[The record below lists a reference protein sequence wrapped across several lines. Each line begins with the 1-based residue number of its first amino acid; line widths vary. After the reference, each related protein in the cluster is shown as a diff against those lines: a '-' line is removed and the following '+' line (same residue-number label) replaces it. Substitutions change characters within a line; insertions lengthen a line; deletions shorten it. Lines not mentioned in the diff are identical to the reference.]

1 LARQR
6 EQSFPSRDAII
17 AFIGAQ
23 SGKVGTREIAREFGL
38 KNADRVELKRIL
50 RELADQGAI
59 AKQGKK
65 IHEPA
70 ALPPTVMVD
79 ITGRDSDGELIATP
93 TEWDEEQ
100 SGAAPK
106 IRIHIPRRPQPG
118 TAAGVGDRALL
129 RVEKPDADGGAYSGR
144 VIKVVDHAKTRVL
157 GIFRK
162 APDGGGRLVP
172 VDKKQAGRELNI
184 AKADSGGAE
193 DGDLVSV
200 DLVRS
205 RGFGLASG
213 KVKERLGSL
222 ASEKAVSL
230 IAIHA
235 HEIPQA
241 FSPAALREAEQAK
254 PATLAGREDWRE
266 VPLVTIDPPDAK
278 DHDDAVHAEPD
289 PDPNN
294 KGGFIVNVAIA
305 DVAFY
310 VRPGSAL
317 DRDALTRGNSV
328 YFPDRVVPM
337 LPERISNDLC
347 SLVPG
352 QARGALA
359 VRMIIG
365 ADGRKR
371 SHSFHRILMRSA
383 AKLSYAQAQAA
394 IDGRPDDT
402 TGPLLDP
409 ILKPLYAA
417 YACVKLARDERSP
430 LDLDLPERKILL
442 KPDGTVDR
450 VVVPERLDAHRLI
463 EEFMI
468 LANVAAA
475 EMLEKKALPLI
486 YRVHDEPTVEKVH
499 NLQEFLKTLD
509 LPFAKSG
516 ALRPALFNRVLA
528 QVKGHDSEP
537 LVNEVVLRSQA
548 QAEYSAENYG
558 HFGLNLRRYA
568 HFTSPIRRYADLI
581 VHRALIRGLGLGEGA
596 LPQTETIETLSEVAA
611 QISVTERRAMKA
623 ERETADR
630 LIAHFLADRI
640 GATFQGRISGV
651 TRAGL
656 FVKLTDTGADGLIPI
671 RTIGSE
677 YFNYD
682 EARHALVGSRSG
694 TMHRLGDV
702 VDVRLVEAAPVAG
715 ALRFELLSEGRT
727 TPRGRR
733 REPSRGNVSAP
744 REAQAKADPGRHP
757 RRKDRKPGNPKNK
770 GKPGKSKRG
779 KSWKR

>member
-1 LARQR
+1 VAKQR
-6 EQSFPSRDAII
+6 EQSFPGRDAIL
-17 AFIGAQ
+17 AFIRAQ
-23 SGKVGTREIAREFGL
+23 PGKVGTREIAREFGL

-50 RELADQGAI
+50 RDLKDDGVI
-59 AKQGKK
+59 AKQGKA
-65 IHEPA
+65 IHEA
-70 ALPPTVMVD
+70 AVLPPTVMAN

-93 TEWDEEQ
+93 TEWDEEA

-106 IRIHIPRRPQPG
+106 IRIHVPRRPQPG

-129 RVEKPDADGGAYSGR
+129 RVEKPDAEGGAYSGR

-162 APDGGGRLVP
+162 LADGGGRLVP

-222 ASEKAVSL
+222 ASERAVSL

-241 FSPAALREAEQAK
+241 FSPAALHEAEEAK
-254 PATLAGREDWRE
+254 PATLAGREDWRD

-278 DHDDAVHAEPD
+278 DHDDAVHAEAD

-294 KGGFIVNVAIA
+294 KGGTIVNVAIA

-352 QARGALA
+352 QPRGALA
-359 VRMIIG
+359 VRMIID

-394 IDGRPDDT
+394 IDGRPDDI

-417 YACVKLARDERSP
+417 YATVKLARDERSP

-450 VVVPERLDAHRLI
+450 VIVPERLDAHKLI

-486 YRVHDEPTVEKVH
+486 YRVHDEPTLEKVH

-596 LPQTETIETLSEVAA
+596 LPPTETVETLSEVAA

-671 RTIGSE
+671 RTLGTE

-694 TMHRLGDV
+694 AMHRLGDV

-727 TPRGRR
+727 LQRGRR
-733 REPSRGNVSAP
+733 HEQPRGEVK
-744 REAQAKADPGRHP
+744 AQPHAQGKANPGRSP
-757 RRKDRKPGNPKNK
+757 RRQDRKPGKAK
-770 GKPGKSKRG
+770 AGKSKRG
-779 KSWKR
+779 KSWRP